1 MEEGAEQKNKKKI
14 NVPNSRRNIR
24 GRKGKKLEGK
34 RCAEMWKV

>member
-1 MEEGAEQKNKKKI
+1 MEEGAEQKNKKI
-14 NVPNSRRNIR
+14 SVPNSRRNIR